1 MDINVLLNRKIG
13 FIGGGNI
20 AQAIMNGLIIQG
32 FPREQICVTES
43 TESIR
48 KVLQEKDI
56 SLFTNSADMLYWVD
70 VVILC
75 VEASELVDTLKPLKN
90 LFKEKLLISVVPSAT
105 ISILAQL
112 TNTYNIVRVMPN
124 IPALVQTGAHGV
136 FALDTVSEADQQLS
150 SKIFAVTGLCI
161 WVKSE
166 EELDA
171 VTAIS
176 GSGPAYFFY
185 MMESMIRAGKNMGL
199 DEKTASALTLQTAL
213 GAAQMAISS
222 GFSPAELRK
231 QVVVP
236 HGVTEAALQVFDRE
250 SISQSIQTA
259 LAAAQKRSQTL
270 AQGLS
275 ESTKS
280 SS

>member
-1 MDINVLLNRKIG
+1 MDIDVLLNHKIG

-20 AQAIMNGLIIQG
+20 AQALIGGLVVNG
-32 FPREQICVTES
+32 FPREQICVAES
-43 TESIR
+43 SENVR

-56 SLFTNSADMLYWVD
+56 SIFKESTDMLYWVD
-70 VVILC
+70 VVILA
-75 VEASELVDTLKPLKN
+75 VKPQELASVLEPLKN
-90 LFKEKLLISVVPSAT
+90 LFKDKLI
-105 ISILAQL
+105 ISIVAGASLSTLAQL
-112 TNTYNIVRVMPN
+112 TNTYNIVRAMPN
-124 IPALVQTGAHGV
+124 IPALVQTGAHGI
-136 FALDTVSEADQQLS
+136 FASADVSEVDRNLS
-150 SKIFAVTGLCI
+150 AKILAVTGLCI
-161 WVKSE
+161 WVKAESD
-166 EELDA
+166 LDA

-199 DEKTASALTLQTAL
+199 DEKTAAALTLQTAL

-231 QVVVP
+231 KVTSP
-236 HGVTEAALQVFDRE
+236 NGATEAALQVFDRE

-259 LAAAQKRSQTL
+259 LAAAQKCSQTL
-270 AQGLS
+270 TQGLS

>member
-1 MDINVLLNRKIG
+1 MDIDVLLNHKIG

-20 AQAIMNGLIIQG
+20 AQALIGGLVVNG
-32 FPREQICVTES
+32 FPREQICVAES
-43 TESIR
+43 SESVR
-48 KVLQEKDI
+48 EVLQEKDI
-56 SLFTNSADMLYWVD
+56 SIFKESTDMLYWVD
-70 VVILC
+70 VVILA
-75 VEASELVDTLKPLKN
+75 VKPQELASVLEPLKN
-90 LFKEKLLISVVPSAT
+90 LFKDKLI
-105 ISILAQL
+105 ISIVVGASLSTLAQL
-112 TNTYNIVRVMPN
+112 TNTYNIVRAMPN
-124 IPALVQTGAHGV
+124 IPALVQTGAHGI
-136 FALDTVSEADQQLS
+136 FASADVSEVDRNLS
-150 SKIFAVTGLCI
+150 VKILAVTGLCI
-161 WVKSE
+161 WVKAESD
-166 EELDA
+166 LDA

-199 DEKTASALTLQTAL
+199 DEKTAAALTLQTAL

-231 QVVVP
+231 KVTSP
-236 HGVTEAALQVFDRE
+236 NGATEAALQVFDRE

-259 LAAAQKRSQTL
+259 LAAAQKCSQTL
-270 AQGLS
+270 TQGLS